1 MAVPKTGLRT
11 KTVPTERALW
21 VSLLCTLFIVCGLI
35 AESSSLLALGSLGLA
50 LMPAAWFIAEL
61 AQRALAGVVVTV
73 SPHAPAEPGGSV
85 ISTGSAISM
94 GSTSK
99 VNAALGRPLQL
110 FVSVEVPAAPRVTVL
125 DLVPSA
131 SEGLTFQPVP
141 LIATPDDTAQVTQ
154 RRAWTRAWNT
164 TSARLGDAFIH
175 GFTLSAEVAFG
186 LFRIA
191 TWTRAELVIQ
201 TLPAR
206 MVSAAPHLTATRAVN
221 DSQAELVH
229 RDKRGFGLEIRELRD
244 FVPGDPF
251 KHIAWRATA
260 RRGKLIAREFE
271 SDLSLSVW
279 LSLDV
284 SPSMWWGPPG
294 RARIDHALEIA
305 SELAR
310 VLAAGRDKVGLVIHD
325 HMSRLVVEPGRGPLH
340 HTRMLNA
347 LLEVPHFVFEDMT
360 EVTDR
365 ELVERVARW
374 WEVQE
379 HSTFVLPHVQATR
392 PDPSLRSGHR
402 PSPPEINRPLPRQSP
417 YDLTAL
423 VAACRQ
429 ALDESRATT
438 RGSRPLIPD
447 TAHAVNPDHAILRA
461 FCRRFG
467 VALTRD
473 PTPRPGGQAHGL
485 EAALAS
491 VLAPHTGK
499 KSSAH
504 TIVALTDL
512 HSADDHDSL
521 RRVALTARRHRHGL
535 VFLQPMGERGVL
547 PAETRPGH
555 KPADRRSAQLLTA
568 LLEVQQIKADE
579 TARTVQAILRPA
591 GASFVS
597 IAPGDSLAK
606 VLSRL
611 DALT

>member
-1 MAVPKTGLRT
+1 LAVPRTGSRK

-21 VSLLCTLFIVCGLI
+21 VCLLGLLFTACGLI
-35 AESSSLLALGSLGLA
+35 ADSSSLLALGSLGLA

-61 AQRALAGVVVTV
+61 AQRELARVVVTV
-73 SPHAPAEPGGSV
+73 SPHVAPAP
-85 ISTGSAISM
+85 TGTLAP
-94 GSTSK
+94 TPR
-99 VNAALGRPLQL
+99 VNAALGRPLPL
-110 FVSVEVPAAPRVTVL
+110 YVTVGVPAAPRVTAL

-131 SEGLTFQPVP
+131 SEGLTFQPLP
-141 LIATPDDTAQVTQ
+141 IIAAPDDTPDVAES
-154 RRAWTRAWNT
+154 RAWTRAWNT
-164 TSARLGDAFIH
+164 TSARLGDAFIL
-175 GFTLSAEVAFG
+175 GFTLSAEVALG
-186 LFRIA
+186 MFRVA

-201 TLPAR
+201 TLPVR
-206 MVSAAPHLTATRAVN
+206 MLSASPHLTATRAVN
-221 DSQAELVH
+221 DSQAEMVH

-251 KHIAWRATA
+251 KHIAWRASA

-310 VLAAGRDKVGLVIHD
+310 VLSAGRDKVGLVIHD

-365 ELVERVARW
+365 ELIERVARW

-379 HSTFVLPHVQATR
+379 QRSFVLPHVQPTR
-392 PDPSLRSGHR
+392 PADLSTRSGHHR
-402 PSPPEINRPLPRQSP
+402 QSPPEINRPLPRQTP
-417 YDLTAL
+417 YDVTAL
-423 VAACRQ
+423 VMACRE
-429 ALDESRATT
+429 ALGLSRAST
-438 RGSRPLIPD
+438 RSSRPLVAD

-512 HSADDHDSL
+512 HSADDHESL

-535 VFLQPMGERGVL
+535 VFLQPTGERGVL
-547 PAETRPGH
+547 PPQTRFNH
-555 KPADRRSAQLLTA
+555 KPTERRSAQLLMA
-568 LLEVQQIKADE
+568 LLEVQQIKADD
-579 TARTVQAILRPA
+579 TARAVQAILRPA
-591 GASFVS
+591 GASFLS

>member
-1 MAVPKTGLRT
+1 V
-11 KTVPTERALW
+11 
-21 VSLLCTLFIVCGLI
+21 CTLGLLFGACGLI
-35 AESSSLLALGSLGLA
+35 AQSTSLLVLGSLGLA
-50 LMPAAWFIAEL
+50 LLPAAWFIAEL
-61 AQRALAGVVVTV
+61 AQRELAQVKV
-73 SPHAPAEPGGSV
+73 SV
-85 ISTGSAISM
+85 SAHEVLSLSEARP
-94 GSTSK
+94 STSR
-99 VNAALGRPLQL
+99 VNAALGRPLPI
-110 FVSVEVPAAPRVTVL
+110 FARVEPAGTPRLTAL
-125 DLVPSA
+125 DLIPST
-131 SEGLTFQPVP
+131 SEGLSFQPTP
-141 LIATPDDTAQVTQ
+141 LTTPDATPETA
-154 RRAWTRAWNT
+154 RRNAWTRGWSA
-164 TSARLGDAFIH
+164 TSARLGDAFVH
-175 GFTLSAEVAFG
+175 GFTLSAEVALG
-186 LFRIA
+186 LFRVA

-201 TLPAR
+201 TLPVR
-206 MVSAAPHLTATRAVN
+206 MVSASPHLTATRAVN

-251 KHIAWRATA
+251 KHIAWRASA

-271 SDLSLSVW
+271 SDMSLSVW
-279 LSLDV
+279 LSLDI

-294 RARIDHALEIA
+294 RARIDHALDIA

-310 VLAAGRDKVGLVIHD
+310 MLSAGRDKVGLVIHD

-340 HTRMLNA
+340 HTRLLNA
-347 LLEVPHFVFEDMT
+347 LLEVPHLVFEDMT

-365 ELVERVARW
+365 ELIERVARW

-379 HSTFVLPHVQATR
+379 H
-392 PDPSLRSGHR
+392 RSFALTPLR
-402 PSPPEINRPLPRQSP
+402 PSEPALHYGQRLPLAESSRPLPRQTP
-417 YDLTAL
+417 YDMMAL
-423 VAACRQ
+423 VSACRD
-429 ALDESRATT
+429 ALARSRASAK
-438 RGSRPLIPD
+438 GSRPLVPD
-447 TAHAVNPDHAILRA
+447 DAHAVNPDHAVLRA

-485 EAALAS
+485 EAALAA

-535 VFLQPMGERGVL
+535 VFIQPTGERGVL
-547 PAETRPGH
+547 PPQALRER
-555 KPADRRSAQLLTA
+555 KPAERRSAQLLMA
-568 LLEVQQIKADE
+568 LLEVQQIRADDS
-579 TARTVQAILRPA
+579 ARTVQAILRPA
-591 GASFVS
+591 GASFLP

-611 DALT
+611 SALS